1 MCWIVLYTF
10 PRKREVVLYKMIGGK
25 IMDFWLLDVKSLINV
40 NGNDV
45 CFDYINTYFD
55 SNEAIKEA
63 KLLSE
68 DEDVLEVSV
77 HHWIL
82 KDDGIQEH
90 AENGDKTDIPYYFL
104 NKNHRELKEGV

>member
-1 MCWIVLYTF
+1 
-10 PRKREVVLYKMIGGK
+10 
-25 IMDFWLLDVKSLINV
+25 MDFWLLDVKSLTTV

-68 DEDVLEVSV
+68 DNDILEVSV
-77 HHWIL
+77 HHWVL
-82 KDDGIQEH
+82 KEDGTQEH
-90 AENGDKTDIPYYFL
+90 ADNGDISDMPYHFV
-104 NKNHRELKEGV
+104 NTNHYEWKEGY